1 MEQESSRGLPSRH
14 RVGQF
19 LDRLEGIYL
28 RILRGFILIFAT
40 GLLFYAATLAVSSLI
55 KISRSPSTVTEEVAT
70 VAGNDLLPAEGAEM
84 RRPGASAAPNQT
96 NPQHQRFYASF
107 VNRYHALF
115 RQRFESFRQPE
126 DRQLD
131 RNAFDDAYLRSSDRL
146 AAVTTGRSM
155 FEQDRGDLELLL
167 GAMTEAGNAPETQ
180 RRLQSYRAARRVRVC
195 RDEQRVRSVV
205 RTGWDSSSMS
215 CPNWYYPPYGC
226 AAERTV
232 EEPYTERVCEMQ
244 FPEGT
249 RSHADI
255 FRAYHDRFF
264 QLLADRRQ
272 ANSERAN
279 AERAMISIGNI
290 EGTLSLTQAMWIFGG
305 FLLVMFFF
313 LLIAIE
319 RHQRRLAMS
328 LPLPDHPVS
337 EGEPEEAQGEEPNP
351 AAT

>member
-1 MEQESSRGLPSRH
+1 MELGSTSGQSVRQRTS
-14 RVGQF
+14 QF
-19 LDRLEGIYL
+19 LDRLEHVYL

-40 GLLFYAATLAVSSLI
+40 GLLLYAAALGVNSLI
-55 KISRSPSTVTEEVAT
+55 KMSRSPSSVVEEVAT
-70 VAGNDLLPAEGAEM
+70 VGGNDLLPAEGAEM
-84 RRPGASAAPNQT
+84 RRPNASPAATQT
-96 NPQHQRFYASF
+96 SPEHQRFYTGFA
-107 VNRYHALF
+107 NRYHALF
-115 RQRFESFRQPE
+115 RQRFEPFRQSE

-131 RNAFDDAYLRSSDRL
+131 RNAFDDAYLRSGERL
-146 AAVTTGRSM
+146 AAVTAGQAV
-155 FEQDRGDLELLL
+155 FERDRDDLEHLLT
-167 GAMTEAGNAPETQ
+167 AMTEAGNAPETR

-205 RTGWDSSSMS
+205 RMGWDSGSTA

-232 EEPYTERVCEMQ
+232 QEPYTERVCEMQ

-264 QLLADRRQ
+264 SLLADRRQ
-272 ANSERAN
+272 ANADRAN
-279 AERAMISIGNI
+279 AERAMISIGNV
-290 EGTLSLTQAMWIFGG
+290 EGALSLNQAMWIFGG
-305 FLLVMFFF
+305 FLVVMFFF

-319 RHQRRLAMS
+319 RHQRRLAAS
-328 LPLPDHPVS
+328 LPPADP
-337 EGEPEEAQGEEPNP
+337 EAIEPEAVEPATEEPSQ